1 MQESHVGHPNR
12 VSVYLGL
19 ICTTVLLVLMWSL
32 TSEWRA
38 SIVWSSVALCSCLI
52 FTWSLIGQ
60 TKFRLSFSTFLL
72 SCIAFSL
79 AFWQHI
85 LYPIQWWLPIT
96 LIALGIVLYLLFL
109 PYIDKRMTVVAVLGI
124 GLLGLIWSATGWW
137 LQARSWSAL
146 EAAVGAALWFIV
158 FFRVM
163 VYPGQ
168 RKFNELSLATVG
180 GFLVALCLLVVSVL
194 PYHA

>member
-1 MQESHVGHPNR
+1 MQESHVGHQNR
-12 VSVYLGL
+12 FSFYLGL
-19 ICTTVLLVLMWSL
+19 ICTSVLLVLMWSL
-32 TSEWRA
+32 TSEWCA
-38 SIVWSSVALCSCLI
+38 SIIWSSVALCCCLI
-52 FTWSLIGQ
+52 FTWSFVGQ
-60 TKFRLSFSTFLL
+60 TKFRLSFSAFLL

-109 PYIDKRMTVVAVLGI
+109 PYIDKRMTVVAVLGT
-124 GLLGLIWSATGWW
+124 GLLGLIWSASGWW

-146 EAAVGAALWFIV
+146 EASVGAALWFVV

-168 RKFNELSLATVG
+168 KRFDQPSLVTTS
-180 GFLVALCLLVVSVL
+180 GFLVALCLLVVAVL
-194 PYHA
+194 PYHP

>member
-1 MQESHVGHPNR
+1 MQESHVGHQNR
-12 VSVYLGL
+12 LSFYLGG

-38 SIVWSSVALCSCLI
+38 SIVWTSVALCCCLI
-52 FTWSLIGQ
+52 FTWSFVGQ
-60 TKFRLSFSTFLL
+60 TKFRLSFSAFLL

-85 LYPIQWWLPIT
+85 LSPIQWWLPVT

-109 PYIDKRMTVVAVLGI
+109 PYIDKRMTVVAVLGT
-124 GLLGLIWSATGWW
+124 GLLGLIWSASSWW
-137 LQARSWSAL
+137 LQTRSWSAL
-146 EAAVGAALWFIV
+146 EASVGAALWFVV

-168 RKFNELSLATVG
+168 KKVNELSLVTTS
-180 GFLVALCLLVVSVL
+180 GFLVALCLLVIAIL
-194 PYHA
+194 PAHA

>member
-12 VSVYLGL
+12 LSFYLGL
-19 ICTTVLLVLMWSL
+19 ICTTVLLVLMWSV

-38 SIVWSSVALCSCLI
+38 SVVWSSVALGCCLI
-52 FTWSLIGQ
+52 FTWSFFRQ
-60 TKFRLSFSTFLL
+60 TKCRLSFAAFLL
-72 SCIAFSL
+72 SCCAFSL

-85 LYPIQWWLPIT
+85 LYPVQWWLPIT

-109 PYIDKRMTVVAVLGI
+109 PHIDKRMTAVAVLGM
-124 GLLGLIWSATGWW
+124 GLLGLIWSASGWW
-137 LQARSWSAL
+137 LQARSWNAL
-146 EAAVGAALWFIV
+146 EASVGAALWFVV

-168 RKFNELSLATVG
+168 KKLDQLSLVTTC
-180 GFLVALCLLVVSVL
+180 GFLVALCLLVAAVL
-194 PYHA
+194 PAHP